1 MSEPRKRIVKDES
14 RGNIL
19 KNHSWSNG
27 SDSEN
32 EQAGENE
39 LLNEAVS
46 SRFVILS
53 HYS

>member
-1 MSEPRKRIVKDES
+1 MVKDES

-19 KNHSWSNG
+19 RNHSWSNG
-27 SDSEN
+27 PDSED

-39 LLNEAVS
+39 LLNECSVS
-46 SRFVILS
+46 PRFVILS